1 MLQIDLSNDLKE
13 ELGLK
18 SRFWFTLF
26 EPVIQG
32 FWISLDLPKHTRMWS
47 DMPQYV

>member
-47 DMPQYV
+47 DMPQL